1 MHRRTLHGALSPGVA
16 LAIALGAC
24 ASTHSGTADRAGD
37 DQITA
42 AVQAQIKQHPA
53 LAAPNHVYVKT
64 RNGTVYLSG
73 QVSTDLQRQE
83 AEAAAR
89 QASGVTTVVN
99 TISLMYGR

>member
-1 MHRRTLHGALSPGVA
+1 MPRQSSCGILVLGVA
-16 LAIALGAC
+16 LALGGC
-24 ASTHSGTADRAGD
+24 ASTQSGTGDRAGD
-37 DQITA
+37 DKITA

-53 LAAPNHVYVKT
+53 LAAPNHVYVST

-73 QVSTDLQRQE
+73 QVSTDVQRQE

-89 QASGVTTVVN
+89 QAAGVTTVVN